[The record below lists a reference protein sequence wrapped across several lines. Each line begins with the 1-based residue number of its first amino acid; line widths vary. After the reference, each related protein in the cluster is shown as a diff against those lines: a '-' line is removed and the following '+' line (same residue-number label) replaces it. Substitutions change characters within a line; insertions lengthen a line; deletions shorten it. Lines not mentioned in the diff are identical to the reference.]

1 MLDEI
6 SWKLT
11 LPFQLSQI
19 VPTLTDC
26 ENRTGNE
33 MAETQNASLR
43 HITMERQCLT
53 MHPPPAVKITAEKTK
68 KRDRQHV
75 EVLHLF
81 RCYTHT

>member
-33 MAETQNASLR
+33 MAETQNSR
-43 HITMERQCLT
+43 HAGSRLSRLQEN
-53 MHPPPAVKITAEKTK
+53 
-68 KRDRQHV
+68 DV
-75 EVLHLF
+75 EIAG
-81 RCYTHT
+81 T

>member
-26 ENRTGNE
+26 ENRTENE
-33 MAETQNASLR
+33 MAETQN
-43 HITMERQCLT
+43 
-53 MHPPPAVKITAEKTK
+53 
-68 KRDRQHV
+68 
-75 EVLHLF
+75 
-81 RCYTHT
+81 